1 MRSGTCALA
10 LLCAAAAASQTP
22 VPVGRIS
29 GSDFRVTGQVEFASD
44 GSALLLSGTEV
55 EVRGGSAL
63 LQVAGGQ
70 ARFCGPLKLI
80 VLKSAPPAAQ
90 PGAPQAAPKPDADM
104 PLLFALFSSDSG
116 AIELDYTG
124 AVAYTVQTPFFSVST
139 LPMPGPT
146 ARKAAV
152 RVGAGGEVCAAAH
165 AGTLRAREQIGTSD
179 LLIPPGK
186 AMLIPA
192 AGVEKATPVEAALC
206 GCRPAGRKAE
216 GPPAETR
223 APAPAPVAVV
233 KEPPSGSDTTIAA
246 APLVYKAA
254 PGAAAQPAAP
264 PKEPE
269 VTIPVVMTGPQ
280 PSGAPT
286 PAGEKGAA
294 NKEAAAVEKAAPAA
308 RSGFGSK
315 LRRLF
320 RFLFGAR

>member
-1 MRSGTCALA
+1 MHLGTRALA
-10 LLCAAAAASQTP
+10 LLCATAAASQTP

-29 GSDFRVTGQVEFASD
+29 GSGFRVTGQVEFASD

-63 LQVAGGQ
+63 LQVAGGE

-139 LPMPGPT
+139 LPMPDPT

-152 RVGAGGEVCAAAH
+152 RVGAGGEVCAAAQ
-165 AGTLRAREQIGTSD
+165 AGTLRVREQIGTSD

-192 AGVEKATPVEAALC
+192 AGVDKATPVEAAWC

-223 APAPAPVAVV
+223 APAPVAVV
-233 KEPPSGSDTTIAA
+233 KEPPSESDATIAA
-246 APLVYKAA
+246 APLVYKAE

-280 PSGAPT
+280 PAGAPT

-294 NKEAAAVEKAAPAA
+294 NKGPPVVEKAAPAA

>member
-29 GSDFRVTGQVEFASD
+29 GSGFRVTGQVEFASD

-63 LQVAGGQ
+63 LQVAGGE

-80 VLKSAPPAAQ
+80 VLKSARPD
-90 PGAPQAAPKPDADM
+90 APQAAPKPDADM

-124 AVAYTVQTPFFSVST
+124 AAAYTVQTPFFSVST
-139 LPMPGPT
+139 LPMAEPT

-152 RVGAGGEVCAAAH
+152 RVGAGGEVCAAAY

-186 AMLIPA
+186 AMLVPA
-192 AGVEKATPVEAALC
+192 AGVDKAMPVEAALC
-206 GCRPAGRKAE
+206 GCSPAGRKAE
-216 GPPAETR
+216 APPAEKR
-223 APAPAPVAVV
+223 APAPVAVE
-233 KEPPSGSDTTIAA
+233 KGPPSESDTTIAA

-280 PSGAPT
+280 AAGAAT
-286 PAGEKGAA
+286 PAGEKSAA
-294 NKEAAAVEKAAPAA
+294 NRAPPAAEKAAAAA

-315 LRRLF
+315 LKRLF